1 MLILNFKAI
10 GIKNIEFFPRCHL
23 QVKLQNLA
31 PRAAQKSRR
40 ETDRRDAQKKR
51 RMEKDEKSSD
61 TANITIKFSGQ
72 SIPISLSLE
81 STIRDLKSLLQPLTN
96 VLPRGQK
103 LIFKGRILDDHVTL
117 RSSGVSDRAKI
128 MLVAS
133 QGLHQGDGPISR
145 LANANRGKKNEKSV
159 AVGKSH
165 FERWKSTGVFALS
178 GCNLTAIPDELW
190 TCGPYARVLDLS
202 HNSLQ
207 DVPASIGL
215 LCYLERLL
223 LNANEIL
230 DDFISWE
237 GLTSLKSLTV
247 LSLSQNHL
255 KSLPSALG
263 SLSCLRELDVANNN
277 ITCLPT
283 EIGCLTQL
291 QVLKA
296 NNNRLYNVPASI
308 GECTALLEVD
318 LMANLLVELP
328 ETFGNLQNLKALYL
342 SNNGLK
348 ALPPTLFK
356 MCTQLSTLDLHGTQI
371 TMDMLRQCF
380 DSLKVGKILI
390 HVGA

>member
-247 LSLSQNHL
+247 LSLSQN
-255 KSLPSALG
+255 
-263 SLSCLRELDVANNN
+263 
-277 ITCLPT
+277 
-283 EIGCLTQL
+283 Q
-291 QVLKA
+291 
-296 NNNRLYNVPASI
+296 LYNVPASI

-371 TMDMLRQCF
+371 TMDMLRQFEGWEDF
-380 DSLKVGKILI
+380 DTRRRLKLKKQLDFRVGGSAKFDE
-390 HVGA
+390 GADKSF